1 MSTINNTFSVRFN
14 LSGTLNLVLTD
25 TTASAPVGMVGF
37 FTITQPDGSVRT
49 GSVGSPDIN
58 AAGDSYT
65 FALNRASDGGVQ
77 CGTYTIKYTVT
88 APGYFSSDFTRS
100 FNFQYSAVSVVIG
113 EDFDV
118 FTPNLSVRDNTTYAA
133 SNFSAGS
140 PTRSW
145 SVSSTPTGTL
155 TGSGVTQSFVFG
167 GQYYSANYTISLTS
181 SILYTHS
188 QWAWLTVQQTLTKSI
203 TACIQPPPDFD
214 TLVEQVSDLK
224 KELDD
229 AVNSCQVFDNLK
241 ADFEYS
247 MSLLSHIINKI
258 KTGDSENIYKDL
270 NDLLVVLANN
280 QIPVCTPT
288 NQVIPAYNIGGLDG
302 TAWGTI
308 TGNIQLQTDLWNIL
322 QTLTGNTGQAT
333 ETTKGIAELATQ
345 AETDAGTDD
354 LRIVTPLKLKTLLDN
369 RVGGY
374 TATIGDGV
382 NTSFALTHGLNTRD
396 VVVAIYKVSTNEQVI
411 TDVVATST
419 GVVTV
424 SFFTAPTTNS
434 YRVVIKK

>member
-14 LSGTLNLVLTD
+14 LANTLNLVLTD
-25 TTASAPVGMVGF
+25 TTVSAPAGIVGF

-49 GSVGSPDIN
+49 GNVNSPDIN
-58 AAGDSYT
+58 AAGGSFT
-65 FALNRASDGGVQ
+65 FGLNRASDGGVQ

-100 FNFQYSAVSVVIG
+100 FVFQYSPVSLVIE

-118 FTPNLSVRDNTTYAA
+118 FTPNLSVRDNTTYAV

-145 SVSSTPTGTL
+145 TVSSTPTGTL
-155 TGSGVTQSFVFG
+155 TGSGATQSFAFG

-181 SILYTHS
+181 SILYTQS
-188 QWAWLTVQQTLTKSI
+188 EWLTVQQTLSKST
-203 TACIQPPPDFD
+203 TACIQPPPTFQQF
-214 TLVEQVSDLK
+214 VEDVSALK
-224 KELDD
+224 LELDQ
-229 AVNSCQVFDNLK
+229 AVNTCQTYDKLK
-241 ADFEYS
+241 ADFEYAIT
-247 MSLLSHIINKI
+247 LLTHIINKI
-258 KTGDSENIYKDL
+258 KTSELDNIYVDL
-270 NDLLVVLANN
+270 NDLLVLLANN
-280 QIPVCTPT
+280 QIPACNPT

-308 TGNIQLQTDLWNIL
+308 TGTIQLQTDLWAYLSDLISK
-322 QTLTGNTGQAT
+322 TGQAT
-333 ETTKGIAELATQ
+333 ESVKGIAELATQ

-374 TATIGDGV
+374 AATIGDGV

-396 VVVAIYKVSTNEQVI
+396 VVVAIYKVSTNEQVV
-411 TDVVATST
+411 TDVVSTST
-419 GVVTV
+419 SVVTV